1 MPYNR
6 ATLRE
11 LVTACFD
18 SGDLNVFCS
27 DHFAEVYNNFT
38 DGQDKSD
45 RVLKLLDYV
54 ERRSNFQQLA
64 ELVKVANPERYKD
77 FEAQLTADQ
86 DTDPEITDALRLIQE
101 ELNRNPDYANLKSRF
116 EVILE
121 QISLLSDYKVLHDGL
136 HTIQYSVFQNILA
149 SVKIVMDDKY
159 ARDDLS
165 KYLRDYRR
173 EVSEMSDAAAR
184 KKVDAGE
191 NLWITQLDESGNEL
205 EDGIEKGD
213 QAQMSKATEAIN
225 QVIGREPGRIN
236 LRLYQAVYAYNQT
249 LPEPTDLMNKV
260 RERINAIAPGA
271 EKVMRFQKGI
281 DALKEINA
289 NLKALIAEHNSWQEV
304 ERDLRVLPEFLADA
318 GIPAFNKKWLKVRAQ
333 IEQYYSSGTDK
344 SSVRLKKADERVGS
358 AIAENDAEAVQKT
371 FETYWSE
378 ASDRFFYVDK
388 SVLALCERLKSI
400 RSELD

>member
-6 ATLRE
+6 FTLRE
-11 LVTACFD
+11 LVTNCFD
-18 SGDLNVFCS
+18 GGELNVFCS

-38 DGQDKSD
+38 DGQDKVE
-45 RVLKLLDYV
+45 RVLKLIDYV
-54 ERRSNFQQLA
+54 EQHSNLQQLA
-64 ELVKVANPERYKD
+64 NLVKAARPERYKD
-77 FEAQLTADQ
+77 FEKLLTASDL
-86 DTDPEITDALRLIQE
+86 EITDALRLIQE
-101 ELNRNPDYANLKSRF
+101 ELNRNPDYANLKNRF

-173 EVSEMSDAAAR
+173 EVADMNDAAAR

-191 NLWITQLDESGNEL
+191 SLWITKLDESGNEL
-205 EDGIEKGD
+205 EEGIEKGD

-236 LRLYQAVYAYNQT
+236 LRLYQAVYAYNET

-260 RERINAIAPGA
+260 RERINSIAPGA
-271 EKVMRFQKGI
+271 EKVMHFQRGI

-333 IEQYYSSGTDK
+333 IEQYYSSSTDK
-344 SSVRLKKADERVGS
+344 SSLRLKKADERVGA
-358 AIAENDAEAVQKT
+358 AIAENNAEAVQKT

-400 RSELD
+400 RGELD

>member
-1 MPYNR
+1 MTN
-6 ATLRE
+6 
-11 LVTACFD
+11 CFD
-18 SGDLNVFCS
+18 GGELNVFCS

-38 DGQDKSD
+38 DGQDKVE
-45 RVLKLLDYV
+45 RVLKLIDYV
-54 ERRSNFQQLA
+54 EQHSNLQQLA
-64 ELVKVANPERYKD
+64 DLVKAARPERYKD
-77 FEAQLTADQ
+77 FEKLLTASDL
-86 DTDPEITDALRLIQE
+86 EITDALRLIQD
-101 ELNRNPDYANLKSRF
+101 ELNRSPDYANLKKRF

-136 HTIQYSVFQNILA
+136 HTIQYSVFQNILS

-173 EVSEMSDAAAR
+173 EVAEMSDAAAR

-191 NLWITQLDESGNEL
+191 SLWITQLDESGNEL

-236 LRLYQAVYAYNQT
+236 LRLYQAVYAYNET

-260 RERINAIAPGA
+260 RERINSIAPGA
-271 EKVMRFQKGI
+271 EKVMHFQRGI

-333 IEQYYSSGTDK
+333 IEQYYSAGTDK
-344 SSVRLKKADERVGS
+344 SSLRLKKADERVGA

-400 RSELD
+400 RGELD